1 MSMPYYVD
9 SYSIIASY
17 SGEYRIEVLLFYHQM
32 DATVLP
38 TNFKREHCDSL
49 IGVIASVFQI
59 YTVTLK
65 TTIYV

>member
-17 SGEYRIEVLLFYHQM
+17 SDEYRIEVLLFYHQM
-32 DATVLP
+32 DTTALP
-38 TNFKREHCDSL
+38 TNFKREDCDNL
-49 IGVIASVFQI
+49 IGVIASVCQI